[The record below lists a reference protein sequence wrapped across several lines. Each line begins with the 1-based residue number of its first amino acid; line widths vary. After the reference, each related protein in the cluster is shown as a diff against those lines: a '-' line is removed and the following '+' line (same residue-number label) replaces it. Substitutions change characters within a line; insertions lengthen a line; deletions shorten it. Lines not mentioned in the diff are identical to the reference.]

1 MNKRSIQAAIL
12 VIMLL
17 LFNIIGCTEPLADS
31 IAPQPTKVTTKYI
44 SAKCIDE
51 DQKNIINTISNVD
64 IVKNEND
71 IVTATYEND
80 NTNQEEPTVEDNSNN
95 EPQQQE
101 ESMVNDNV
109 SEQENTNQE
118 EVNYDADGTIAYA
131 STGVDPYPGY
141 YTKYMNLANRM
152 DISVDQ
158 MNNLIDHWLN
168 GRESKLSGEGEAF
181 IKASQLTGLDPIFL
195 LALAAQESG
204 WKTSKLHS
212 RKNNPYSIAMYD
224 ENPECGYIL
233 GDEFGSGIV
242 NGAVWIYDHY
252 YCNGQITLYDMIYG
266 PQEYSSAKDDWIGG
280 ITDIMERSYNYIL
293 NN

>member
-1 MNKRSIQAAIL
+1 MNKRSIQTAVL
-12 VIMLL
+12 TIMVL
-17 LFNIIGCTEPLADS
+17 LFNIIGYSEPLADS
-31 IAPQPTKVTTKYI
+31 IVSQSATTTKYI
-44 SAKCIDE
+44 SAKYIDK
-51 DQKNIINTISNVD
+51 DQKNMINTISNVD

-71 IVTATYEND
+71 IVTATYENS
-80 NTNQEEPTVEDNSNN
+80 NTSQEEEPTVEDNSNN

-101 ESMVNDNV
+101 EDTANYNV
-109 SEQENTNQE
+109 SEEENTNQE

-141 YTKYMNLANRM
+141 YTKYMNLSNRM

-158 MNNLIDHWLN
+158 MNNLIDYWLK

-181 IKASQLTGLDPIFL
+181 VKASQLTGLDPIFL

-242 NGAVWIYDHY
+242 NGAVWIYNHY
-252 YCNGQITLYDMIYG
+252 YCEGQTTLYDMIYG
-266 PQEYSSAKDDWIGG
+266 PKEYSSAKDDWIGS
-280 ITDIMERSYNYIL
+280 IINIMERSYRYLL

>member
-1 MNKRSIQAAIL
+1 MNKRSIQTAVL
-12 VIMLL
+12 TIMVL
-17 LFNIIGCTEPLADS
+17 LFNIIGYSEPLADS
-31 IAPQPTKVTTKYI
+31 IVPQSATTTKYI
-44 SAKCIDE
+44 SAKYINK
-51 DQKNIINTISNVD
+51 DQKNMINTISNVD

-71 IVTATYEND
+71 IVTATYENS
-80 NTNQEEPTVEDNSNN
+80 NTSQEEEPTVEDNSNN

-101 ESMVNDNV
+101 EDTANDNV
-109 SEQENTNQE
+109 SEEENTNQE

-141 YTKYMNLANRM
+141 YTKYMNLSNRM

-158 MNNLIDHWLN
+158 MNNLIDHWLK

-181 IKASQLTGLDPIFL
+181 VKASQLTGLDPIFL

-242 NGAVWIYDHY
+242 NGAVWIYNHY
-252 YCNGQITLYDMIYG
+252 YCEGQTTLYDMIYG
-266 PQEYSSAKDDWIGG
+266 PKEYSSAKDDWIGS
-280 ITDIMERSYNYIL
+280 ITNIMERSYRYLL

>member
-1 MNKRSIQAAIL
+1 MNKRSIQTAVLTIMVL
-12 VIMLL
+12 V
-17 LFNIIGCTEPLADS
+17 FNMIGYTEPLADS
-31 IAPQPTKVTTKYI
+31 IVPQSVTTTKYI
-44 SAKCIDE
+44 SAKHIDG
-51 DQKNIINTISNVD
+51 DQKNMINTISNVD
-64 IVKNEND
+64 IIKNEND
-71 IVTATYEND
+71 IVTATYE
-80 NTNQEEPTVEDNSNN
+80 TSQEEEPTVEDNSNN

-101 ESMVNDNV
+101 EDTVNDNV
-109 SEQENTNQE
+109 SEEENTNQE

-158 MNNLIDHWLN
+158 INNLIDHWLN

-181 IKASQLTGLDPIFL
+181 VKASQLTGLDPIFL

-204 WKTSKLHS
+204 WETSKLHS

-242 NGAVWIYDHY
+242 NGAVWIYNHY
-252 YCNGQITLYDMIYG
+252 YCEGQTTLYDMIYG
-266 PQEYSSAKDDWIGG
+266 PKEYSSAKDDWIGS
-280 ITDIMERSYNYIL
+280 ITNIMERSYRYLL

>member
-1 MNKRSIQAAIL
+1 MNKRSIQTAVL
-12 VIMLL
+12 TIMVL
-17 LFNIIGCTEPLADS
+17 LFNIIGYSEPLADS
-31 IAPQPTKVTTKYI
+31 IVSQSATTTKYI
-44 SAKCIDE
+44 SAKYIDK
-51 DQKNIINTISNVD
+51 DQKNMINTISNVD

-71 IVTATYEND
+71 IVTATYENS
-80 NTNQEEPTVEDNSNN
+80 NTSQEEEPTVEDNSNN

-101 ESMVNDNV
+101 EDTANYNV
-109 SEQENTNQE
+109 SEEENTNQE

-141 YTKYMNLANRM
+141 YTKYVNLSNRM

-158 MNNLIDHWLN
+158 MNNLIDYWLK

-181 IKASQLTGLDPIFL
+181 VKASQLTGLDPIFL

-242 NGAVWIYDHY
+242 NGAVWIYNHY
-252 YCNGQITLYDMIYG
+252 YCEGQTTLYDMIYG
-266 PQEYSSAKDDWIGG
+266 PKEYSSAKDDWIGS
-280 ITDIMERSYNYIL
+280 IINIMERSYRYLL